1 MDEQDH
7 RRYLLDQPKFLVPQQ
22 AFMALRHLLVF
33 FQVQELFESSQ
44 VLIKFTF
51 DLALG
56 IRKLELV
63 SIIDLGEWEV
73 PVDFV
78 DRLLNESGAFLA
90 HNVEKV
96 EFKMSLICLL
106 DFVDKVSLD
115 ELADSFVFAKIK
127 IDWGLLDDKNIY

>member
-1 MDEQDH
+1 
-7 RRYLLDQPKFLVPQQ
+7 
-22 AFMALRHLLVF
+22 MALRHLLVF
-33 FQVQELFESSQ
+33 FEVQELFKSSQ

-56 IRKLELV
+56 IRKLKLV

-78 DRLLNESGAFLA
+78 DRLLHESGTFLA

-96 EFKMSLICLL
+96 KFKVSFICLL

-127 IDWGLLDDKNIY
+127 IDWGLLDDEDIY